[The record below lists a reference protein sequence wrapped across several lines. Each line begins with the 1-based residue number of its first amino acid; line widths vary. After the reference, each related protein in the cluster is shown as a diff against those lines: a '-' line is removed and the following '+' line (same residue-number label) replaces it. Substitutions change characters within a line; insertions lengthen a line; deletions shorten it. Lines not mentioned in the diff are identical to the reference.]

1 MIQAYSLFEGSFSV
15 DITKAFVP
23 FDAEKDD
30 PLSRKGSIFVHV
42 HPFLIVGEDGLIL
55 CDTGLGFRND
65 KDELII
71 HENIRKLGFDPAD
84 VKYVLMSHL
93 HKDHTGGMVDFKDG
107 VARIAFPNAE
117 YYVQQGEW
125 ENAFSGEN
133 SSYRTEIFDVIQ
145 RSGNL
150 VLVEGDG
157 IINSQIAYELNGAH
171 TPCHQAFHIRT
182 GGEHY
187 FFGGDVL
194 PEPEE
199 LFKNFIAKYDYDGR
213 AARDLRIKYWEEGQV
228 DKRVYLFYHSK
239 SIAIGQAEE
248 KADGTFRIKD
258 VAIK

>member
-55 CDTGLGFRND
+55 CDTGLGFRNEN
-65 KDELII
+65 DELII

-150 VLVEGDG
+150 VLLDGDG
-157 IINSQIAYELNGAH
+157 VVNSQISYVLNGAH

-182 GGEHY
+182 AGAHY
-187 FFGGDVL
+187 FFAGDVL

-213 AARDLRIKYWEEGQV
+213 AARDLRMQYWEEGKL
-228 DKRVYLFYHSK
+228 DNRVYLFYHSK
-239 SIAIGQAEE
+239 SIAIGQAEKKE
-248 KADGTFRIKD
+248 DGTFRIKD

>member
-171 TPCHQAFHIRT
+171 TPCHQTFHIRT